1 LRVPKFTD
9 GHETRRGRARPVTQ
23 PMHASPFAGLGDSE
37 PDGWF
42 EPKRKAYLLPQSG
55 GGAPLPLESTQW
67 VVGRDSD
74 VDFQLAD
81 PTASRRHARILAVHN
96 RYYVQD
102 LGSTN
107 GTFVNRNRVTHERLA
122 HSDLVAF
129 AKTVFR
135 FVMVAELDG
144 DYLKKL
150 NLDTLMSLVD
160 VVDKKDTYTNS
171 HSEVVSRVAR
181 RLALELGF
189 SPAAAERVGIGGRLH
204 DIGKIGV
211 PDAVLRKTAQLDDA
225 EIALIRKH
233 PRDGEAILA
242 PLEFVSDLLPM
253 VRQHHERFDGLG
265 YPDGLAGQTIAV
277 EARIVHVADAYH
289 AMASQRPYRKPLF
302 QEFIRQEFV
311 KTAGTQFDP
320 EVTRAFLNL
329 LPSLPRLLA
338 TIT

>member
-1 LRVPKFTD
+1 MD
-9 GHETRRGRARPVTQ
+9 
-23 PMHASPFAGLGDSE
+23 ASPFAGLADSV
-37 PDGWF
+37 PDGWL

-55 GGAPLPLESTQW
+55 GGAPVPLDSPQW

-74 VDFQLAD
+74 VDCQIPD
-81 PTASRRHARILAVHN
+81 PKASRRHARILAVHN

-107 GTFVNRNRVTHERLA
+107 GTFVNRDRITHERLA
-122 HSDLVAF
+122 HGDLVAF
-129 AKTVFR
+129 GKTVFR
-135 FVMVAELDG
+135 FVIVADLDR

-150 NLDTLMSLVD
+150 NLDTLGSLVG
-160 VVDKKDTYTNS
+160 VVDKKDTYTSS
-171 HSEVVSRVAR
+171 HSEVVSRVAQ

-211 PDAVLRKTAQLDDA
+211 PDTVLRKTAQLDDA
-225 EIALIRKH
+225 EVALIRRH
-233 PRDGEAILA
+233 PSDGEAILA
-242 PLEFVSDLLPM
+242 PLEFLADVLPM
-253 VRQHHERFDGLG
+253 VRQHHERFDGRG
-265 YPDGLAGQTIAV
+265 YPDGLAGQAIAV

-302 QEFIRQEFV
+302 QEFVRQEFA
-311 KTAGTQFDP
+311 KSAGTQFDP
-320 EVTRAFLNL
+320 EVTRAFLTL

-338 TIT
+338 TAE